1 MKRAQSHLV
10 DAKTVDRLL
19 TERNGQLDQTTLP
32 PKTTLR
38 LYVLDDGSAV
48 LVFPDRTGRHFTSFN
63 DMREEHRAMEERAR
77 SERAETANELP
88 TALFLSGRDFL
99 AQLPQL
105 MAALP
110 GMIDVEATTLD
121 ATESSIDAIDAA
133 IDAAGSESFLA
144 ADVFQSLVAYV
155 GEVIRRAI
163 DGRWELQSP
172 DDGRTW
178 EPDIIDAHGN
188 RCNLLRTYKEIL
200 EHGEEGNL
208 RAFVH
213 HTIRTHR
220 RQGSA

>member
-1 MKRAQSHLV
+1 VKRAQSRLV
-10 DAKTVDRLL
+10 DAKIVDLLL
-19 TERNGQLDQTTLP
+19 TERNAQLDQTTLP
-32 PKTTLR
+32 KGTTLR
-38 LYVLDDGSAV
+38 LYVLDDGGAV
-48 LVFPDRTGRHFTSFN
+48 LVFPDRTGRHFASFN

-77 SERAETANELP
+77 KERAETNDETLAELFP
-88 TALFLSGRDFL
+88 IGKDFVE
-99 AQLPQL
+99 QLPRL
-105 MAALP
+105 LVALP
-110 GMIDVEATTLD
+110 RLIDLEASTLD

-133 IDAAGSESFLA
+133 IDAAGSEPFLT

-163 DGRWELQSP
+163 GGRWELRSP

-178 EPDIIDAHGN
+178 EPDVIDARGE
-188 RCNLLRTYKEIL
+188 RCNLLRVYKEML

-220 RQGSA
+220 R